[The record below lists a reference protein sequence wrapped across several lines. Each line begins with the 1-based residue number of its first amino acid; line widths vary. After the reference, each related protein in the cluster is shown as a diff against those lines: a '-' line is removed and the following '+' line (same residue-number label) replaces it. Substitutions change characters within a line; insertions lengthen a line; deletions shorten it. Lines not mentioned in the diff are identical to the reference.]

1 MLSTP
6 ANNLASAAAP
16 AESSS
21 VDGVGEAVLPADV
34 HGESVHPPVLAP
46 LVIEARNDY
55 LVTSLMKDVILRGTA
70 FAAKALGRDDLAGK
84 TGSTN
89 DHRDAWFVGFNGD
102 LSTAVW
108 VGFDDYSSLGHGE
121 FGAKAALPIWMDYM
135 GAALKDQPSST
146 LPMPPGISTVLIN
159 RQNGLPTASGDPDGM
174 NEMFKVE
181 DIDRLRNQAA
191 QQKEQDQ
198 QHAYDIF

>member
-1 MLSTP
+1 VAGAGSQ
-6 ANNLASAAAP
+6 ASP
-16 AESSS
+16 AEPGS

-34 HGESVHPPVLAP
+34 HGEKAPPVLAP
-46 LVIEARNDY
+46 RVLDARNDY
-55 LVTSLMKDVILRGTA
+55 LMVSLMKDVILRGTGS
-70 FAAKALGRDDLAGK
+70 AARALDRPDLAGK

-108 VGFDDYSSLGHGE
+108 VGFDNYNSLGRGD
-121 FGAKAALPIWMDYM
+121 FGAKAALPIWMEYT
-135 GAALKDQPSST
+135 GAALKGLPPST

-159 RQNGLPTASGDPDGM
+159 RYSGLPTVSGDPDGM
-174 NEMFKVE
+174 SEMFKVE
-181 DIDRLRNQAA
+181 DIDRLRSQAA
-191 QQKEQDQ
+191 RQKEQDQ